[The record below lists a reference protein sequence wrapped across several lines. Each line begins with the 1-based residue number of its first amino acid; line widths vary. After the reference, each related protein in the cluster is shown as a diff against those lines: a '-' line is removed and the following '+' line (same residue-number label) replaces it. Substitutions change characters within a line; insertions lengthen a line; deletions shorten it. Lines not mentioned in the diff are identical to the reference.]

1 MRKGNISFIFV
12 VFLRTIF
19 QEGFSELGNFSDFT
33 PVPPVVTARQFV
45 TRTALW
51 EVGLACRFCVDRFM
65 GLTVCDFWTVLCVGV
80 LFPRKA

>member
-1 MRKGNISFIFV
+1 MKKGNISFIFV

-19 QEGFSELGNFSDFT
+19 EEAFSEPANFSHFT
-33 PVPPVVTARQFV
+33 PVPPAVTARQFV

-51 EVGLACRFCVDRFM
+51 EFGLAFRLCVDRFM

-80 LFPRKA
+80 LFPRKD